1 MPIVDCGFRDGPL
14 GSGAEILVQRGPI
27 LQVNIGLDPE
37 YKYESGSALN
47 SDIMQVPAMVDT
59 GAVFSCID
67 DDLSRSLDLPLVD
80 RRVFCML
87 NGKRECN
94 AYLAHMV
101 VPALSLFQH
110 GIFYGLCFAEIDQP
124 YQAVLGRTFL
134 RDMMLVYDGRTG
146 CVRIARQPSGLDAGK
161 PLEFE
166 EQSPQAEARRPL
178 KTALDASQPLP
189 R

>member
-47 SDIMQVPAMVDT
+47 SDIMQVPALVDT

-67 DDLSRSLDLPLVD
+67 DDLARSLGLPLVD
-80 RRVFCML
+80 RRLFYML

-94 AYLAHMV
+94 AYLAHIV

-110 GIFYGLCFAEIDQP
+110 GIFYGLTLDEIERP
-124 YQAVLGRTFL
+124 YLAVIGRTFL
-134 RDMMLVYDGRTG
+134 RDMVLIYDGPTG
-146 CVRIARQPSGLDAGK
+146 SVRIARQPRGNGAA
-161 PLEFE
+161 
-166 EQSPQAEARRPL
+166 PQRRVGAPGG
-178 KTALDASQPLP
+178 TTRP
-189 R
+189 